1 MDLEEPMTI
10 AFWTILAAIAL
21 PWLMAAM
28 KKSPLAANGKYSN
41 RAPRAMQPK
50 LQGLSQRAHWAEQ
63 NSFEILPAFI
73 AAVLVAHFAGAE
85 QATVDL
91 LAVGFVVSRVLYS
104 ICYLMNWA
112 SLRSLIWMVGL
123 LFIVSLFVISA

>member
-1 MDLEEPMTI
+1 MTI

-21 PWLMAAM
+21 PWLMAAL
-28 KKSPLAANGKYSN
+28 KKSPLAASGKYSN

-50 LQGLSQRAHWAEQ
+50 LQGFSQRAHWAEQ

-91 LAVGFVVSRVLYS
+91 LAIGFIVSRVVYS

-112 SLRSLIWMVGL
+112 SLRSLVWVVGL
-123 LFIVSLFVISA
+123 LFIVGLFVISA

>member
-1 MDLEEPMTI
+1 MTI

-21 PWLMAAM
+21 PWLLAAL
-28 KKSPLAANGKYSN
+28 KKSPLAASGKYSN

-50 LQGLSQRAHWAEQ
+50 LQGFSQRAFWAEQ

-91 LAVGFVVSRVLYS
+91 LAIGFIVSRVVYS

-112 SLRSLIWMVGL
+112 SLRSLVWVVGL
-123 LFIVSLFVISA
+123 LFIVGLFVISA

>member
-1 MDLEEPMTI
+1 MTI

-21 PWLMAAM
+21 PWLMAAL
-28 KKSPLAANGKYSN
+28 KKSPLAASGKYSN
-41 RAPRAMQPK
+41 RAPRAMQPN

-73 AAVLVAHFAGAE
+73 AAVIVAHLAGAN
-85 QATVDL
+85 QATADL
-91 LAVGFVVSRVLYS
+91 LALGFVVSRIIYS

-112 SLRSLIWMVGL
+112 TLRSLVWMVGL
-123 LFIVSLFVISA
+123 LFIVGLFVISA

>member
-1 MDLEEPMTI
+1 MTI

-21 PWLMAAM
+21 PWLMAVL
-28 KKSPLAANGKYSN
+28 KKSPLAVSGKYSN

-50 LQGLSQRAHWAEQ
+50 LQGFSQRAHWAEQ

-85 QATVDL
+85 QANVDL
-91 LAVGFVVSRVLYS
+91 LAIGFIVSRVGYS

-112 SLRSLIWMVGL
+112 SLRSLVWVVGL
-123 LFIVSLFVISA
+123 LFIVGLFVVSA

>member
-1 MDLEEPMTI
+1 MTI

-21 PWLMAAM
+21 PWLMAAL
-28 KKSPLAANGKYSN
+28 KKSPLASSGKYSN
-41 RAPRAMQPK
+41 RAPRAMQPE
-50 LQGLSQRAHWAEQ
+50 LQGFSQRAHWAEQ

-91 LAVGFVVSRVLYS
+91 LAIGFIVSRVVYS

-112 SLRSLIWMVGL
+112 SLRSLVWVVGL
-123 LFIVSLFVISA
+123 LFIVGLFVISA

>member
-1 MDLEEPMTI
+1 MTI

-21 PWLMAAM
+21 PWLMAVL
-28 KKSPLAANGKYSN
+28 KKSPMAASGKYSN

-73 AAVLVAHFAGAE
+73 AAVFVAHFAGAE
-85 QATVDL
+85 QATVNL
-91 LAVGFVVSRVLYS
+91 LAVGFIASRVIYS

-112 SLRSLIWMVGL
+112 SLRSVIWMVGL
-123 LFIVSLFVISA
+123 LFIVCLFVISA

>member
-1 MDLEEPMTI
+1 MTI

-21 PWLMAAM
+21 PWLMAAL
-28 KKSPLAANGKYSN
+28 KKSPLAVSGKYSN

-50 LQGLSQRAHWAEQ
+50 LEGLSQRAHWAEQ

-85 QATVDL
+85 QVLVDQ
-91 LAVGFVVSRVLYS
+91 LALGFVVSRVLYS
-104 ICYLMNWA
+104 ICYLTDWA
-112 SLRSLIWMVGL
+112 TLRSLVWTVGL
-123 LFIVSLFVISA
+123 LFIVGLFVISA

>member
-1 MDLEEPMTI
+1 MTI

-21 PWLMAAM
+21 PWLMAVL
-28 KKSPLAANGKYSN
+28 KKSPMAASGKYSN

-73 AAVLVAHFAGAE
+73 AAVFVAHFAGAE
-85 QATVDL
+85 QATVNL
-91 LAVGFVVSRVLYS
+91 LAVGFIASRVIYS

-112 SLRSLIWMVGL
+112 SLRSVIWMVGL
-123 LFIVSLFVISA
+123 LFIVGLFVISA

>member
-1 MDLEEPMTI
+1 MTI

-21 PWLMAAM
+21 PWLMAAL
-28 KKSPLAANGKYSN
+28 KKSPLAVSGKYSN

-50 LQGLSQRAHWAEQ
+50 LEGLSQRAHWAEQ

-85 QATVDL
+85 QVLVDQ
-91 LAVGFVVSRVLYS
+91 LALGFVVSRVLYS
-104 ICYLMNWA
+104 ICYLTDWA
-112 SLRSLIWMVGL
+112 TLRSLVWTVGL
-123 LFIVSLFVISA
+123 LFIVALFVISA

>member
-1 MDLEEPMTI
+1 MNLEEPMTI

-21 PWLMAAM
+21 PWLMAVL
-28 KKSPLAANGKYSN
+28 KKSPMAASGKYSN

-73 AAVLVAHFAGAE
+73 AAVFVAHFAGAE
-85 QATVDL
+85 QATVNL
-91 LAVGFVVSRVLYS
+91 FAVGFIASRVIYS

-112 SLRSLIWMVGL
+112 SLRSVIWMVGL
-123 LFIVSLFVISA
+123 LFIVGLFVISA

>member
-1 MDLEEPMTI
+1 MTI
-10 AFWTILAAIAL
+10 AFWTILVAIAL
-21 PWLMAAM
+21 PWLMAAL

-50 LQGLSQRAHWAEQ
+50 LEGLSQRAHWAEQ

-104 ICYLMNWA
+104 ICYLTNWA
-112 SLRSLIWMVGL
+112 SLRSLTWMVGL

>member
-1 MDLEEPMTI
+1 MTI

-21 PWLMAAM
+21 PWLMAAL
-28 KKSPLAANGKYSN
+28 KKSPLAVSGKYSN

-50 LQGLSQRAHWAEQ
+50 LEGLSQRAHWAEQ

-85 QATVDL
+85 QVLVDQ
-91 LAVGFVVSRVLYS
+91 LALGFVASRVLYS
-104 ICYLMNWA
+104 ICYLTDWA
-112 SLRSLIWMVGL
+112 TLRSLVWTVGL
-123 LFIVSLFVISA
+123 LFIVALFVISA

>member
-1 MDLEEPMTI
+1 MTI

-21 PWLMAAM
+21 PWLMAAL
-28 KKSPLAANGKYSN
+28 KKSPLAVSGKYSN

-50 LQGLSQRAHWAEQ
+50 LEGLSQRAHWAEQ
-63 NSFEILPAFI
+63 NSFEILPAFV
-73 AAVLVAHFAGAE
+73 AAVLVAHLAGAE
-85 QATVDL
+85 QVLVDQL
-91 LAVGFVVSRVLYS
+91 TIGFIASRVLYS

-112 SLRSLIWMVGL
+112 SLRSLVWMAGL